1 MMLNFCDMTGKNII
15 VTGASSGLGRATC
28 ILLSRLN
35 ASVCLIGRDEDRLRE
50 TVLQMDGNRQC
61 VFSFNLCAFEEYDS
75 IFKQITEN
83 MGKLHGLVHFAG
95 IRKTLP
101 LKVLKIDLFKELIEI
116 NLYAFIELAKFFTK
130 KSVVH
135 SDGGSI
141 VAASSVLS
149 LRGAPALTGYGAS
162 KAAVDGAVR
171 SLACEFAS
179 RKIRVNSIAP
189 GHVETEMN
197 LKVKETLSKEAYDQ
211 IIKSHPLG
219 IGQPSDVAN
228 LAAFLLSDE
237 AKWITGTTIPIDG
250 GFSGR

>member
-1 MMLNFCDMTGKNII
+1 MLKFCDLTGKNII

-28 ILLSRLN
+28 IVLSRLN
-35 ASVCLIGRDEDRLRE
+35 ATVCLIARDKYRLEE
-50 TVLQMDGNRQC
+50 TASQMEGNSHIVVPFDLC
-61 VFSFNLCAFEEYDS
+61 DFTGYKNLFEH
-75 IFKQITEN
+75 IVQHI
-83 MGKLHGLVHFAG
+83 GKLNGLVHFAG
-95 IRKTLP
+95 ARKTLP
-101 LKVLKIDLFKELIEI
+101 LRVMKVDSLKELIEI

-135 SDGGSI
+135 PEGGSI

-171 SLACEFAS
+171 SLACELAS

-189 GHVETEMN
+189 GHVETKMN
-197 LKVKETLSKEAYDQ
+197 LKVKETLSEEAYDQ

-228 LAAFLLSDE
+228 LVAFLLGDE

-250 GFSGR
+250 GFSVR